1 MALLKAG
8 NREQSVADGQSVIDA
23 AEELGVP
30 FGCTAGNCGT
40 CITVV
45 KEGMENL
52 NERTPEEIEFRLEEQ
67 ERLLCKCT
75 ISGGT
80 VVLDV

>member
-1 MALLKAG
+1 
-8 NREQSVADGQSVIDA
+8 
-23 AEELGVP
+23 
-30 FGCTAGNCGT
+30 
-40 CITVV
+40 
-45 KEGMENL
+45 MENL